1 MSKED
6 VELVKTGYRAFVRGD
21 IAGVLEILD
30 PDVETSDPFG
40 FSTSDA
46 YHGHEGFVETV
57 RDGLDAFER
66 YDIKAKEFIDAGN
79 DVIVSVRISGV
90 GRESG
95 ADVDM
100 RLFHVWTVREGKGC
114 SGALSPLGVKP
125 SKPPVCRKTF
135 ALLPSYLVRFRFAR
149 WLLH

>member
-1 MSKED
+1 
-6 VELVKTGYRAFVRGD
+6 VELVRVGYAAFVRGD
-21 IAGVLEILD
+21 IAGTLAILD

-46 YHGHEGFVETV
+46 YRGHDGFVQTV

-66 YDIKAKEFIDAGN
+66 YEIETEEFIDAGD

-95 ADVDM
+95 AVVDM
-100 RLFHVWTVREGKGC
+100 RLFHVWTVRRGKAVLGRTFPTKDA
-114 SGALSPLGVKP
+114 ALQAAGLTG
-125 SKPPVCRKTF
+125 
-135 ALLPSYLVRFRFAR
+135 
-149 WLLH
+149 